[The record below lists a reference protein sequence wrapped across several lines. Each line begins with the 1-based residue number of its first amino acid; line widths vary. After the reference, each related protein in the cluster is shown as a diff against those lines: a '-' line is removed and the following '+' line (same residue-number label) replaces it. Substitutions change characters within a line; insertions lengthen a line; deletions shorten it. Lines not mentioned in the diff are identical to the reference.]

1 MADTAESNEAKPP
14 RKINWVV
21 AGIGLGIVLGIVA
34 AVFFTFRF
42 VEQERARDLQAWQ
55 IRLGIVGDSRSAAVD
70 EWIEKNFAAV
80 RELAENQ
87 SLKLYMTELAME
99 GEGEET
105 EEVTESTESIGE
117 SLGEG
122 FGLDDP
128 TDEKQEEMTEESD
141 EQEAGPAE
149 EPPTDGT
156 AQATYLRNLLEATA
170 RRTGFVAP
178 TTDSDIDANVDRV
191 GVAGLGLANAAGRPV
206 ASSSDMPPLTG
217 RIRKAVAKALAGD
230 PVLIDIFMGPSNL
243 PTIGFVLPIY
253 AIQGDE
259 GAEGIGAVVGIRVI
273 DKDLFDRLRQPG
285 EIEKTA
291 ETYLVRPAASGA
303 TVEYLSPLADG
314 TAPLKRALAV
324 DTPDLAAGFAIE
336 KPGGFGQ
343 KRDYSG
349 EEVLVTSRPI
359 PNLSWVLVR
368 KISRDEALADTDS
381 RLRGILIVLV
391 LVTVG
396 VAGTIVAVWRH
407 GSSLR
412 AMEAAERSRVSAE
425 RFENMSKFMKLVTNS
440 QPTIIAAVDGT
451 TTYTFANEPA
461 AREAGISAEDV
472 IGKTMASVMGPIK
485 ANALAE
491 INTAILKQFALEDDV
506 EGARQQH
513 ILRFGEEDDLH
524 VIKSDHIPLR
534 GDRDHP
540 PGILMVLDDIT
551 ELTRERRRS
560 EKMLRQLIDTLVSVV
575 DRRDPY
581 SANHSSR
588 VAEVARNVAAEMGLS
603 DVEVK
608 TVDIA
613 GSLMSL
619 GKIFISPE
627 LLTKTSDLT
636 AEERTLITTSY
647 IVSADLLEGVPFE
660 GPVVDTIRQMGE
672 TWGGQGPLGL
682 AGEDILRTARI
693 AGVANTF
700 VGMISPRAYRDAMTF
715 EKVSNILL
723 QESGTKFDRKAV
735 SALINFLENR
745 GGTEKWAH
753 YREKPKEAA

>member
-1 MADTAESNEAKPP
+1 MANAAASNEAKPP

-21 AGIGLGIVLGIVA
+21 AGIGLGMVLAATV
-34 AVFFTFRF
+34 AVFFAFRF

-70 EWIEKNFAAV
+70 EWIESNFAV
-80 RELAENQ
+80 LRELVENQ
-87 SLKLYMTELAME
+87 ALQLYMTELTME
-99 GEGEET
+99 EEEAEGTEQSAGGIGEGIGEGMGLDQPDDETQDDETAEPSEQEEAPI
-105 EEVTESTESIGE
+105 EEV
-117 SLGEG
+117 
-122 FGLDDP
+122 
-128 TDEKQEEMTEESD
+128 
-141 EQEAGPAE
+141 PAD
-149 EPPTDGT
+149 TA
-156 AQATYLRNLLEATA
+156 AQATYLRNLLEAVA
-170 RRTGFVAP
+170 QRTGFVAP
-178 TTDSDIDANVDRV
+178 AAGAEIGANVERV
-191 GVAGLGLANAAGRPV
+191 GVAGLGLADAAGRPV
-206 ASSSDMPPLTG
+206 ASSSDMPPITG
-217 RIRKAVAKALAGD
+217 KIRKAVALALAGE
-230 PVLIDIFMGPSNL
+230 PVFIDIYMGPSNL

-259 GAEGIGAVVGIRVI
+259 GAEGIGAAVGIRVI

-291 ETYLVRPAASGA
+291 ETYLVRRAASGS

-314 TAPLKRALAV
+314 TAPLKRSLAL
-324 DTPDLAAGFAIE
+324 DTPDLAAAFAIE
-336 KPGGFGQ
+336 NPGGFGQ
-343 KRDYSG
+343 KRYYSG
-349 EEVLVTSRPI
+349 EEVLVTSRSI
-359 PNLSWVLVR
+359 PNVPWVLIR
-368 KISRDEALADTDS
+368 KISRTEALAGTDS
-381 RLRGILIVLV
+381 RLRTILIVLV

-396 VAGTIVAVWRH
+396 VAVAIVAVWRH

-412 AMEAAERSRVSAE
+412 AMEAAERSRISSE

-440 QPTIIAAVDGT
+440 QPTIIAAVDGA

-461 AREAGISAEDV
+461 AREAGIPVEDV
-472 IGKTMASVMGPIK
+472 IGKAMASVMGPVK

-506 EGARQQH
+506 EAARQQH
-513 ILRFGEEDDLH
+513 ILRFGEGDDLQ

-540 PGILMVLDDIT
+540 PGVLMVLDDIT
-551 ELTRERRRS
+551 ELTRERLRS

-588 VAEVARNVAAEMGLS
+588 MAEVARCIAEEMGLS
-603 DVEVK
+603 DTEVK

-613 GSLMSL
+613 SSLMSL

-627 LLTKTSDLT
+627 LLTKTGNLT
-636 AEERTLITTSY
+636 AEERNLIATSY
-647 IVSADLLEGVPFE
+647 LVSADLLEGVPFE

-672 TWGGQGPLGL
+672 TWEGQGPLGL

-693 AGVANTF
+693 AAVANTF

-715 EKVSNILL
+715 EKVSDILL
-723 QESGTKFDRKAV
+723 QESGSKFDRKAV

-745 GGTEKWAH
+745 GGTERWAH